1 MLSILK
7 ADAFN
12 NQKKEAK
19 VAKVV
24 TFANVKGGSG
34 KSTLCI
40 NMAAILIRAGYSVAI
55 LDSDQQKCSHDWI
68 TGTKDNLLS
77 RVEIIEPSD
86 FNVADDVEV
95 DFLLVDTQGSLTKEM
110 AQFLF
115 QSSLIITPCRVSRD
129 DIVGQGWIEVFLKQ
143 SNQNIKKAPILTV
156 LNGVNK
162 RSSILSHVI
171 EQLKE
176 DGVQVAET
184 CISQRVCFAETN
196 VNKISVIGYNKQ
208 ATKEIVDLTNEA
220 LNLIKSEA

>member
-1 MLSILK
+1 MLLII
-7 ADAFN
+7 
-12 NQKKEAK
+12 KKEPK

-40 NMAAILIRAGYSVAI
+40 NMAAILIREGYSVALI
-55 LDSDQQKCSHDWI
+55 DADQQKCSQDWI
-68 TGTKDNLLS
+68 TGTKDKLLS
-77 RVEIIEPSD
+77 RIEIIDQREFIASQ
-86 FNVADDVEV
+86 NVDV
-95 DFLLVDTQGSLTKEM
+95 DFLLIDTQGSLTKEM

-129 DIVGQGWIEVFLKQ
+129 DIVGQGWIEVFLKK
-143 SNQNIKKAPILTV
+143 SNRDIKKAPILTV

-196 VNKISVIGYNKQ
+196 VNKISVIGYNKP
-208 ATKEIVDLTNEA
+208 ATEEIVDLTNEA
-220 LNLIKSEA
+220 LNLIKSGT

>member
-1 MLSILK
+1 MLLII
-7 ADAFN
+7 
-12 NQKKEAK
+12 KKETK

-40 NMAAILIRAGYSVAI
+40 NMAAILIREGYSVALI
-55 LDSDQQKCSHDWI
+55 DADQQKCSQDWI
-68 TGTKDNLLS
+68 TGTRDKLLS
-77 RVEIIEPSD
+77 RIEIIDQAEFIASE
-86 FNVADDVEV
+86 NVDV
-95 DFLLVDTQGSLTKEM
+95 DFLLIDTQGSLTKEM

-143 SNQNIKKAPILTV
+143 SNRDIKKAPILTV

-196 VNKISVIGYNKQ
+196 VNKISVIGYNKR
-208 ATKEIVDLTNEA
+208 ATDEIVDLTNEA
-220 LNLIKSEA
+220 LNLIKSGS

>member
-1 MLSILK
+1 
-7 ADAFN
+7 
-12 NQKKEAK
+12 
-19 VAKVV
+19 
-24 TFANVKGGSG
+24 
-34 KSTLCI
+34 
-40 NMAAILIRAGYSVAI
+40 
-55 LDSDQQKCSHDWI
+55 
-68 TGTKDNLLS
+68 
-77 RVEIIEPSD
+77 
-86 FNVADDVEV
+86 
-95 DFLLVDTQGSLTKEM
+95 M

-143 SNQNIKKAPILTV
+143 SNQNLKKAPILTV

-196 VNKISVIGYNKQ
+196 VCLLYTSPSPR
-208 ATKEIVDLTNEA
+208 DLSTSRMPSSA
-220 LNLIKSEA
+220 

>member
-1 MLSILK
+1 M
-7 ADAFN
+7 
-12 NQKKEAK
+12 
-19 VAKVV
+19 AKVV

-55 LDSDQQKCSHDWI
+55 IDADQQKCSQDWI
-68 TGTKDNLLS
+68 TGTKDKLLS
-77 RVEIIEPSD
+77 RVEIIDQAEFIASE
-86 FNVADDVEV
+86 NVDV
-95 DFLLVDTQGSLTKEM
+95 DFLLIDTQGSLTKEM

-143 SNQNIKKAPILTV
+143 SNRDIKKAPILTV

-196 VNKISVIGYNKQ
+196 VNKISVIGYNKH
-208 ATKEIVDLTNEA
+208 ATDEIVDLTNEA
-220 LNLIKSEA
+220 LNLIKSGS

>member
-1 MLSILK
+1 M
-7 ADAFN
+7 A
-12 NQKKEAK
+12 Q
-19 VAKVV
+19 VV

-40 NMAAILIRAGYSVAI
+40 NMAAILIREGYTVALI
-55 LDSDQQKCSHDWI
+55 DADQQKCSQDWI
-68 TGTKDNLLS
+68 TGTKDKFLS
-77 RVEIIEPSD
+77 RVEIIDQAEFKASE
-86 FNVADDVEV
+86 NVDV
-95 DFLLVDTQGSLTKEM
+95 DFLLIDTQGSLTKEM

-143 SNQNIKKAPILTV
+143 SNLDVKKAPILTV

-176 DGVQVAET
+176 DGIKVAKT

-196 VNKISVIGYNKQ
+196 VNKISVIGYNKP
-208 ATKEIVDLTNEA
+208 ATEEIVDLTNEA
-220 LNLIKSEA
+220 LNLIKRGA

>member
-1 MLSILK
+1 MLLII
-7 ADAFN
+7 
-12 NQKKEAK
+12 KKETK

-40 NMAAILIRAGYSVAI
+40 NMAAILIREGYSVALI
-55 LDSDQQKCSHDWI
+55 DADQQKCSQDWI
-68 TGTKDNLLS
+68 TGTRDKLLS
-77 RVEIIEPSD
+77 RIEIIDQAEFIASE
-86 FNVADDVEV
+86 NVDV
-95 DFLLVDTQGSLTKEM
+95 DFLLIDTQGSLTKEM

-143 SNQNIKKAPILTV
+143 SNQNVKKAPILTV

-196 VNKISVIGYNKQ
+196 VNKISVIGYNKH
-208 ATKEIVDLTNEA
+208 ATREIVDLTNEA
-220 LNLIKSEA
+220 LNLIKSEI

>member
-1 MLSILK
+1 M
-7 ADAFN
+7 A
-12 NQKKEAK
+12 Q
-19 VAKVV
+19 VV

-40 NMAAILIRAGYSVAI
+40 NMAAILIREGYTVALI
-55 LDSDQQKCSHDWI
+55 DADQQKCSQDWI
-68 TGTKDNLLS
+68 TGTKDKFLS
-77 RVEIIEPSD
+77 KVEIIDQAEFKASE
-86 FNVADDVEV
+86 NVDV
-95 DFLLVDTQGSLTKEM
+95 DFLLIDTQGSLTKEM

-143 SNQNIKKAPILTV
+143 SNLDVKKAPILTV

-176 DGVQVAET
+176 DGIQVAKT

-208 ATKEIVDLTNEA
+208 ATEEIVDLTNEV
-220 LNLIKSEA
+220 LKLIKSEA

>member
-1 MLSILK
+1 MLLII
-7 ADAFN
+7 
-12 NQKKEAK
+12 KKETK

-40 NMAAILIRAGYSVAI
+40 NMAAILIREGYSVALI
-55 LDSDQQKCSHDWI
+55 DADQQKCSQDWI
-68 TGTKDNLLS
+68 TGTRDKLLS
-77 RVEIIEPSD
+77 RIEIIDQAEFIASE
-86 FNVADDVEV
+86 NVDV
-95 DFLLVDTQGSLTKEM
+95 DFLLIDTQGSLTKEM

-143 SNQNIKKAPILTV
+143 SNRNIKKAPILTV

-196 VNKISVIGYNKQ
+196 VNKISVIGYNKH
-208 ATKEIVDLTNEA
+208 ATEEIVDLTNEA

>member
-1 MLSILK
+1 M
-7 ADAFN
+7 A
-12 NQKKEAK
+12 Q
-19 VAKVV
+19 VV

-40 NMAAILIRAGYSVAI
+40 NMAAILIREGYTVALI
-55 LDSDQQKCSHDWI
+55 DADQQKCSQDWI
-68 TGTKDNLLS
+68 TGTKDKFLS
-77 RVEIIEPSD
+77 KVEIIDQAEFKASE
-86 FNVADDVEV
+86 NVDV
-95 DFLLVDTQGSLTKEM
+95 DFLLIDTQGSLTKEM

-143 SNQNIKKAPILTV
+143 SNLDVKKAPILTV

-176 DGVQVAET
+176 DGIKVAKT

-196 VNKISVIGYNKQ
+196 VNKISVIGYNKP
-208 ATKEIVDLTNEA
+208 ATEEIVDLTNEA
-220 LNLIKSEA
+220 LNLIKRGA

>member
-1 MLSILK
+1 MLFII
-7 ADAFN
+7 
-12 NQKKEAK
+12 KKETN

-40 NMAAILIRAGYSVAI
+40 NMAAILIREGYSVALI
-55 LDSDQQKCSHDWI
+55 DADQQKCSQDWI
-68 TGTKDNLLS
+68 TGTRDKLLS
-77 RVEIIEPSD
+77 RIEIIDQAEFIASE
-86 FNVADDVEV
+86 NVDA
-95 DFLLVDTQGSLTKEM
+95 DFLLIDTQGSLTKEM

-143 SNQNIKKAPILTV
+143 SNRDIKKAPILTV

-196 VNKISVIGYNKQ
+196 VNKISVIGYNKH
-208 ATKEIVDLTNEA
+208 ATREIVDLTNEA
-220 LNLIKSEA
+220 LNLIKSEI

>member
-1 MLSILK
+1 MLLII
-7 ADAFN
+7 
-12 NQKKEAK
+12 KKETK

-40 NMAAILIRAGYSVAI
+40 NMAAILIREGYSVALI
-55 LDSDQQKCSHDWI
+55 DADQQKCSQDWI
-68 TGTKDNLLS
+68 TGTRDKLLS
-77 RVEIIEPSD
+77 RIEIIDQAEFIASE
-86 FNVADDVEV
+86 NVDV
-95 DFLLVDTQGSLTKEM
+95 DFLLIDTQGSLTKEM

-143 SNQNIKKAPILTV
+143 SNQNLKKAPILTV

-208 ATKEIVDLTNEA
+208 ATEEIVDLTNEA
-220 LNLIKSEA
+220 LSLMKSEA

>member
-1 MLSILK
+1 MLFII
-7 ADAFN
+7 
-12 NQKKEAK
+12 KKETN

-40 NMAAILIRAGYSVAI
+40 NMAAILIREGYSVALI
-55 LDSDQQKCSHDWI
+55 DADQQKCSQDWI
-68 TGTKDNLLS
+68 TGTRDKLLS
-77 RVEIIEPSD
+77 RIEIIDQAEFIASE
-86 FNVADDVEV
+86 NVDV
-95 DFLLVDTQGSLTKEM
+95 DFLLIDTQGSLTKEM

-143 SNQNIKKAPILTV
+143 SNQNLKKAPILTV

-208 ATKEIVDLTNEA
+208 ATEEIVDLTNEA
-220 LNLIKSEA
+220 LNLIKSGS

>member
-1 MLSILK
+1 
-7 ADAFN
+7 
-12 NQKKEAK
+12 
-19 VAKVV
+19 VAQVV

-40 NMAAILIRAGYSVAI
+40 NMAAILIREGYTVALI
-55 LDSDQQKCSHDWI
+55 DADQQKCSQDWI
-68 TGTKDNLLS
+68 TGTKDKFLS
-77 RVEIIEPSD
+77 RVEIINQAEFKASE
-86 FNVADDVEV
+86 NVDV
-95 DFLLVDTQGSLTKEM
+95 DFLLIDTQGSLTKEM

-143 SNQNIKKAPILTV
+143 SNLDVKKAPILTV

-176 DGVQVAET
+176 DGIKVAKT

-196 VNKISVIGYNKQ
+196 VNKISVIGYNKP
-208 ATKEIVDLTNEA
+208 ATEEIVDLTNEA
-220 LNLIKSEA
+220 LNLIKRGA

>member
-1 MLSILK
+1 MLSII
-7 ADAFN
+7 
-12 NQKKEAK
+12 KKETK

-40 NMAAILIRAGYSVAI
+40 NMAAILVRTGYSVAI
-55 LDSDQQKCSHDWI
+55 IDADQQKCSQDWI
-68 TGTKDNLLS
+68 TGTRDKLLS
-77 RVEIIEPSD
+77 RIEIIDQAEFIASE
-86 FNVADDVEV
+86 NVDV
-95 DFLLVDTQGSLTKEM
+95 DFLLIDTQGSLTKEM

-143 SNQNIKKAPILTV
+143 SNRDIKKAPILTV

-196 VNKISVIGYNKQ
+196 VNKISVIGYNKP
-208 ATKEIVDLTNEA
+208 ATEEIVDLTNEA

>member
-1 MLSILK
+1 MLLII
-7 ADAFN
+7 
-12 NQKKEAK
+12 KKGTK

-40 NMAAILIRAGYSVAI
+40 NIAAILIRAGYSVALI
-55 LDSDQQKCSHDWI
+55 DADQQKCSQDWI
-68 TGTKDNLLS
+68 NGTKDELLS
-77 RVEIIEPSD
+77 RVQIIEQ
-86 FNVADDVEV
+86 AELKAAKDVEA
-95 DFLLVDTQGSLTKEM
+95 DFLLIDTQGSLTKEM
-110 AQFLF
+110 AHFLF

-143 SNQNIKKAPILTV
+143 ASQDIEKPPILTV

-176 DGVQVAET
+176 DGVQVAKT

-220 LNLIKSEA
+220 LNFIKSEA

>member
-1 MLSILK
+1 M
-7 ADAFN
+7 
-12 NQKKEAK
+12 AK
-19 VAKVV
+19 FV
-24 TFANVKGGSG
+24 TLANVKGGSG

-55 LDSDQQKCSHDWI
+55 LDSDQQKCSQDWI
-68 TGTKDNLLS
+68 TGTKDKLLS
-77 RVEIIEPSD
+77 RVEIIDQAEFIASE
-86 FNVADDVEV
+86 NVDV
-95 DFLLVDTQGSLTKEM
+95 DFLLIDTQGSLTKEM

-143 SNQNIKKAPILTV
+143 SNQNLKKAPILTV

-184 CISQRVCFAETN
+184 CISQSVCFAETN
-196 VNKISVIGYNKQ
+196 VNKISVIGYNKH
-208 ATKEIVDLTNEA
+208 ATDEIVDLTNEA
-220 LNLIKSEA
+220 LNLIKSGS

>member
-1 MLSILK
+1 M
-7 ADAFN
+7 A
-12 NQKKEAK
+12 Q
-19 VAKVV
+19 VV

-40 NMAAILIRAGYSVAI
+40 NMAAILIREGYTVALI
-55 LDSDQQKCSHDWI
+55 DADQQKCSQDWI
-68 TGTKDNLLS
+68 TGTKDKFLS
-77 RVEIIEPSD
+77 KVEIIDQAEFKASE
-86 FNVADDVEV
+86 NVDV
-95 DFLLVDTQGSLTKEM
+95 DFLLIDTQGSLTKEM
-110 AQFLF
+110 TQFLF

-143 SNQNIKKAPILTV
+143 SNQNLKKAPILTV

-196 VNKISVIGYNKQ
+196 VNKISVIGYNKH
-208 ATKEIVDLTNEA
+208 ATEEIVDLTNEA
-220 LNLIKSEA
+220 LNLIKSGS

>member
-1 MLSILK
+1 MLLII
-7 ADAFN
+7 
-12 NQKKEAK
+12 KKETK

-40 NMAAILIRAGYSVAI
+40 NMAAILIREGYSVALI
-55 LDSDQQKCSHDWI
+55 DADQQKCSQDWI
-68 TGTKDNLLS
+68 TGTRDKLLS
-77 RVEIIEPSD
+77 RIEIIDQAEFIASE
-86 FNVADDVEV
+86 NVDV
-95 DFLLVDTQGSLTKEM
+95 DFLLIDTQGSLTKEM

-143 SNQNIKKAPILTV
+143 SNQNVKKAPILTV

-176 DGVQVAET
+176 DGVQVAKT

-196 VNKISVIGYNKQ
+196 VNKISVIGYNKP
-208 ATKEIVDLTNEA
+208 ATEEIVDLTNEA

>member
-1 MLSILK
+1 MLLII
-7 ADAFN
+7 
-12 NQKKEAK
+12 KKETK

-40 NMAAILIRAGYSVAI
+40 NMAAILIREGYSVALI
-55 LDSDQQKCSHDWI
+55 DADQQKCSQDWI
-68 TGTKDNLLS
+68 TGTRDKLLS
-77 RVEIIEPSD
+77 RIEIIDQAEFIASE
-86 FNVADDVEV
+86 NVDV
-95 DFLLVDTQGSLTKEM
+95 DFLLIDTQGSLTKEM

-143 SNQNIKKAPILTV
+143 SNRDIKKAPILTV

-196 VNKISVIGYNKQ
+196 VNKISVIGYNKP
-208 ATKEIVDLTNEA
+208 ATEEIVDLTNEA
-220 LNLIKSEA
+220 LNLKKSEA

>member
-1 MLSILK
+1 MLLII
-7 ADAFN
+7 
-12 NQKKEAK
+12 KKEAK

-40 NMAAILIRAGYSVAI
+40 NMAAILIRAGYSVAV
-55 LDSDQQKCSHDWI
+55 LDSDQQKCSQDWI

-77 RVEIIEPSD
+77 RVEIIEPTE
-86 FNVADDVEV
+86 FKAAEDVEF
-95 DFLLVDTQGSLTKEM
+95 DFLLIDTQGSLTKEM

-143 SNQNIKKAPILTV
+143 SNQNLKKAPILTV

-196 VNKISVIGYNKQ
+196 VNKISVIGYNKH
-208 ATKEIVDLTNEA
+208 ATEEIVDLTNEA
-220 LNLIKSEA
+220 LNLIKSGS

>member
-1 MLSILK
+1 MLLII
-7 ADAFN
+7 
-12 NQKKEAK
+12 KKETK

-40 NMAAILIRAGYSVAI
+40 NMAAILIREGYSVALI
-55 LDSDQQKCSHDWI
+55 DADQQKCSQDWI
-68 TGTKDNLLS
+68 TGTRDKLLS
-77 RVEIIEPSD
+77 RIEIIDQAEFIASE
-86 FNVADDVEV
+86 NVDV
-95 DFLLVDTQGSLTKEM
+95 DFLLIDTQGSLTKEM

-143 SNQNIKKAPILTV
+143 SNRDIKKAPILTV

-196 VNKISVIGYNKQ
+196 VNKISVIGYNKP
-208 ATKEIVDLTNEA
+208 ATEEIVDLTNEA

>member
-1 MLSILK
+1 M
-7 ADAFN
+7 
-12 NQKKEAK
+12 
-19 VAKVV
+19 AKVV

-55 LDSDQQKCSHDWI
+55 LDSDQQKCSQDWI
-68 TGTKDNLLS
+68 TGTKDKLLS
-77 RVEIIEPSD
+77 RVEIIEPAELKS
-86 FNVADDVEV
+86 AEDVEV
-95 DFLLVDTQGSLTKEM
+95 DFLLIDTQGSLTKEM

-115 QSSLIITPCRVSRD
+115 KSSLIITPCRVSRD

-143 SNQNIKKAPILTV
+143 SNQNFKKAPILTV

-176 DGVQVAET
+176 DGIQVAET

-196 VNKISVIGYNKQ
+196 VNKISVIGYNKH
-208 ATKEIVDLTNEA
+208 ATDEIVDLTNEA
-220 LNLIKSEA
+220 LNLIKSGS

>member
-1 MLSILK
+1 MLLII
-7 ADAFN
+7 
-12 NQKKEAK
+12 KKETK

-40 NMAAILIRAGYSVAI
+40 NMAAILIREGYSVALI
-55 LDSDQQKCSHDWI
+55 DADQQKCSQDWI
-68 TGTKDNLLS
+68 TGTRDKLLS
-77 RVEIIEPSD
+77 RIEIIDQAEFIASE
-86 FNVADDVEV
+86 NVDT
-95 DFLLVDTQGSLTKEM
+95 DFLLIDTQGSLTKEM

-143 SNQNIKKAPILTV
+143 SNRDIKKAPILTV

-196 VNKISVIGYNKQ
+196 VNKISVIGYNKP
-208 ATKEIVDLTNEA
+208 ATEEIVDLTNEA

>member
-1 MLSILK
+1 MATVI
-7 ADAFN
+7 
-12 NQKKEAK
+12 
-19 VAKVV
+19 

-40 NMAAILIRAGYSVAI
+40 NMAAILIRSGYSVAL
-55 LDSDQQKCSHDWI
+55 LDADQQKCSQDWI
-68 TGTKDNLLS
+68 TGTKDRLLS
-77 RVEIIEPSD
+77 RVEIIEPAEMVS
-86 FNVADDVEV
+86 VGDVEV
-95 DFLLVDTQGSLTKEM
+95 DFLLIDTQGSLTKEM

-129 DIVGQGWIEVFLKQ
+129 DLVGQGWIEVFLKQ
-143 SNQNIKKAPILTV
+143 SSQNVNKAPVLTV

-176 DGVQVAET
+176 DGIEVAET

-208 ATKEIVDLTNEA
+208 ATEEIVDLTNEA
-220 LNLIKSEA
+220 LKLIKSEA

>member
-7 ADAFN
+7 SDAFN
-12 NQKKEAK
+12 KKKETK

-40 NMAAILIRAGYSVAI
+40 NMAAILIREGYSVALI
-55 LDSDQQKCSHDWI
+55 DADQQKCSQDWI
-68 TGTKDNLLS
+68 TGTRDKLLS
-77 RVEIIEPSD
+77 RIEIIDQAEFIASE
-86 FNVADDVEV
+86 NVDV
-95 DFLLVDTQGSLTKEM
+95 DFLLIDTQGSLTKEM

-143 SNQNIKKAPILTV
+143 SNRDIKKAPILTV

-196 VNKISVIGYNKQ
+196 VNKISVIGYNKP
-208 ATKEIVDLTNEA
+208 ATEEIVDLTNEA

>member
-1 MLSILK
+1 MLSII
-7 ADAFN
+7 
-12 NQKKEAK
+12 KKETK

-40 NMAAILIRAGYSVAI
+40 NIAAILIRAGYSVALI
-55 LDSDQQKCSHDWI
+55 DADQQKCSQDWI
-68 TGTKDNLLS
+68 NGTKDELLS
-77 RVEIIEPSD
+77 RVQIIEQ
-86 FNVADDVEV
+86 AELKAAKDVEA
-95 DFLLVDTQGSLTKEM
+95 DFLLIDTQGSLTKEM

-143 SNQNIKKAPILTV
+143 ASQDIEKPPILTV

-196 VNKISVIGYNKQ
+196 VNKISVIGYNKP
-208 ATKEIVDLTNEA
+208 ATEEIVDLTNEA

>member
-1 MLSILK
+1 MLLNI
-7 ADAFN
+7 
-12 NQKKEAK
+12 KKEPK

-40 NMAAILIRAGYSVAI
+40 NMAAILIREGYSVALI
-55 LDSDQQKCSHDWI
+55 DADQQKCSQDWI
-68 TGTKDNLLS
+68 TGTKDKFLS
-77 RVEIIEPSD
+77 RVEIID
-86 FNVADDVEV
+86 QADLVAAKNVEA
-95 DFLLVDTQGSLTKEM
+95 DFLLIDTQGSLTKEM

-143 SNQNIKKAPILTV
+143 SNRDIKKAPILTV

-176 DGVQVAET
+176 DGVQVAKT

-196 VNKISVIGYNKQ
+196 VNKISVIGYNKP
-208 ATKEIVDLTNEA
+208 ATEEIVDLTNEA

>member
-1 MLSILK
+1 MLL
-7 ADAFN
+7 FF
-12 NQKKEAK
+12 KKETK

-40 NMAAILIRAGYSVAI
+40 NMAAILIREGYSVALI
-55 LDSDQQKCSHDWI
+55 DADQQKCSQDWI
-68 TGTKDNLLS
+68 TGTRDKLLS
-77 RVEIIEPSD
+77 RIEIIDQAEFIASE
-86 FNVADDVEV
+86 NVDV
-95 DFLLVDTQGSLTKEM
+95 DFLLIDTQGSLTKEM

-143 SNQNIKKAPILTV
+143 SNQNVKKAPILTV

-196 VNKISVIGYNKQ
+196 VNKISVIGYNKH
-208 ATKEIVDLTNEA
+208 ATREIVDLTNEA
-220 LNLIKSEA
+220 LNLIKSEI

>member
-1 MLSILK
+1 MLLII
-7 ADAFN
+7 
-12 NQKKEAK
+12 KKETK

-40 NMAAILIRAGYSVAI
+40 NMAAILIREGYSVALI
-55 LDSDQQKCSHDWI
+55 DADQQKCSQDWI
-68 TGTKDNLLS
+68 TGTRDKLLS
-77 RVEIIEPSD
+77 RIEIIDQAEFIASE
-86 FNVADDVEV
+86 NVDV
-95 DFLLVDTQGSLTKEM
+95 DFLLIDTQGSLTKEM

-143 SNQNIKKAPILTV
+143 SNRDIKKAPILTV

-196 VNKISVIGYNKQ
+196 VNKISVIGYN
-208 ATKEIVDLTNEA
+208 
-220 LNLIKSEA
+220 

>member
-1 MLSILK
+1 MLLNI
-7 ADAFN
+7 
-12 NQKKEAK
+12 KKEPK

-40 NMAAILIRAGYSVAI
+40 NMAAILISEGYSVALI
-55 LDSDQQKCSHDWI
+55 DADQQKCSQDWV
-68 TGTKDNLLS
+68 TGTKDKLLS
-77 RVEIIEPSD
+77 RIQIIDQAEFIASENID
-86 FNVADDVEV
+86 V
-95 DFLLVDTQGSLTKEM
+95 DFLLIDTQGSLTKEM

-143 SNQNIKKAPILTV
+143 SNRDIKKAPILTV

-176 DGVQVAET
+176 DGVQVAKT

-196 VNKISVIGYNKQ
+196 VNKISVIGYNKP
-208 ATKEIVDLTNEA
+208 ATEEIVDLTNEA

>member
-1 MLSILK
+1 M
-7 ADAFN
+7 
-12 NQKKEAK
+12 
-19 VAKVV
+19 AKVV

-40 NMAAILIRAGYSVAI
+40 NMAAILIREGYSVALI
-55 LDSDQQKCSHDWI
+55 DADQQKCSQDWI
-68 TGTKDNLLS
+68 IGTKDKFLS
-77 RVEIIEPSD
+77 RVEIID
-86 FNVADDVEV
+86 QADLVAAKNVEA
-95 DFLLVDTQGSLTKEM
+95 DFLLIDTQGSLTKEM

-143 SNQNIKKAPILTV
+143 SNRDIKKAPILTV

-176 DGVQVAET
+176 DGVQVAKT

-196 VNKISVIGYNKQ
+196 VNKISVIGYNKP
-208 ATKEIVDLTNEA
+208 ATEEIVDLTNEA

>member
-7 ADAFN
+7 AGAFEI
-12 NQKKEAK
+12 KKDTR
-19 VAKVV
+19 VAKVL

-40 NMAAILIRAGYSVAI
+40 NIAAILIQTGYSVA
-55 LDSDQQKCSHDWI
+55 LVDADQQKCSKDWV
-68 TGTKDNLLS
+68 TGTKDKLLS
-77 RVEIIEPSD
+77 RVQIIEQ
-86 FNVADDVEV
+86 ADLEAAEDVDA
-95 DFLLVDTQGSLTKEM
+95 DFLLIDTQGSLTKEM

-143 SNQNIKKAPILTV
+143 AGQDIEKPPILTV

-176 DGVQVAET
+176 DGVHVAKT

-196 VNKISVIGYNKQ
+196 FNKISVIGYNKQ

>member
-1 MLSILK
+1 MLLII
-7 ADAFN
+7 
-12 NQKKEAK
+12 KKETK

-40 NMAAILIRAGYSVAI
+40 NMAAILIREGYSVALI
-55 LDSDQQKCSHDWI
+55 DADQQKCSQDWI
-68 TGTKDNLLS
+68 TGTRDKLLS
-77 RVEIIEPSD
+77 RIEIIDQAEFIASE
-86 FNVADDVEV
+86 NVDV
-95 DFLLVDTQGSLTKEM
+95 DFLLIDTQGSLTKEM

-143 SNQNIKKAPILTV
+143 SNRDIKKAPILTV

-196 VNKISVIGYNKQ
+196 VNKISVIGYNKP
-208 ATKEIVDLTNEA
+208 ATEEIVDLTNEA
-220 LNLIKSEA
+220 LNLIKSGS

>member
-1 MLSILK
+1 MRLII
-7 ADAFN
+7 
-12 NQKKEAK
+12 KKETK

-40 NMAAILIRAGYSVAI
+40 NMAAILIREGYSVALI
-55 LDSDQQKCSHDWI
+55 DADQQKCSQDWI
-68 TGTKDNLLS
+68 TGTRDKLLS
-77 RVEIIEPSD
+77 RIEIIDQAGFIASE
-86 FNVADDVEV
+86 NVDV
-95 DFLLVDTQGSLTKEM
+95 DFLLIDTQGSLTKEM

-143 SNQNIKKAPILTV
+143 SNQNVKKAPILTV

-196 VNKISVIGYNKQ
+196 VNKISVIGYNKH
-208 ATKEIVDLTNEA
+208 ATREIVDLTNEA
-220 LNLIKSEA
+220 LNLIKSEI

>member
-1 MLSILK
+1 M
-7 ADAFN
+7 
-12 NQKKEAK
+12 
-19 VAKVV
+19 AKVV

-55 LDSDQQKCSHDWI
+55 LDSDQQKCSQDWI
-68 TGTKDNLLS
+68 TGTKDKLLS
-77 RVEIIEPSD
+77 RVEIIEP
-86 FNVADDVEV
+86 AELKAAEDVEV
-95 DFLLVDTQGSLTKEM
+95 DFLLIATQGSLTKEM
-110 AQFLF
+110 AQFRF

-143 SNQNIKKAPILTV
+143 SNQNLKKAPILTV

-196 VNKISVIGYNKQ
+196 VNKISVIGYNKH
-208 ATKEIVDLTNEA
+208 ATDEIIDLTNEA
-220 LNLIKSEA
+220 LNLIKSGS

>member
-1 MLSILK
+1 MLLII
-7 ADAFN
+7 
-12 NQKKEAK
+12 KKDSK
-19 VAKVV
+19 VSKVV

-40 NMAAILIRAGYSVAI
+40 NMAAILIRDGYSVALI
-55 LDSDQQKCSHDWI
+55 DADQQKCSQDWI
-68 TGTKDNLLS
+68 IGTKDKLLS
-77 RVEIIEPSD
+77 RVEIIDQAEFIASE
-86 FNVADDVEV
+86 NVDV
-95 DFLLVDTQGSLTKEM
+95 DFLLIDTQGSLTKEM

-143 SNQNIKKAPILTV
+143 SNRDIKKAPILTV

-176 DGVQVAET
+176 DGVQVAKT

-196 VNKISVIGYNKQ
+196 VNKISVIGYNKP
-208 ATKEIVDLTNEA
+208 ATEEIVDLTNEA
-220 LNLIKSEA
+220 LNLIKREA

>member
-1 MLSILK
+1 MFLFCYLSSLNYSSLDIKLRLK
-7 ADAFN
+7 
-12 NQKKEAK
+12 
-19 VAKVV
+19 
-24 TFANVKGGSG
+24 GSF
-34 KSTLCI
+34 KT
-40 NMAAILIRAGYSVAI
+40 
-55 LDSDQQKCSHDWI
+55 WI
-68 TGTKDNLLS
+68 
-77 RVEIIEPSD
+77 I
-86 FNVADDVEV
+86 FC
-95 DFLLVDTQGSLTKEM
+95 
-110 AQFLF
+110 FLF

-143 SNQNIKKAPILTV
+143 SAQNIKKAPILTV

-196 VNKISVIGYNKQ
+196 VNKISVIDYNKQ
-208 ATKEIVDLTNEA
+208 ATEEIVDFTNEV